1 MGEINT
7 IGQIDFNLVDE
18 QFELSYYHPV
28 TDDIIRDKVPVSKI
42 ADKIID
48 SLYPNEL
55 EEAIKLSK
63 EEFSKLNN
71 RKKAIL
77 FIRYVGEVQYS
88 DYDLYFGDAVKGY
101 ISEVNE

>member
-1 MGEINT
+1 MSEINT
-7 IGQIDFNLVDE
+7 IGQIDFNLGDE

-63 EEFSKLNN
+63 EEFSKLNSK
-71 RKKAIL
+71 KKALL
-77 FIRYVGEVQYS
+77 FINYVSEKQFS
-88 DYDLYFGDAVKGY
+88 DFDLYFGDAVKGY
-101 ISEVNE
+101 ISDVNE